1 MKQGVLFTLLIIFIG
16 CGVQKNIVSDPYV
29 GTYNVTVFNVD
40 TFGDIPLEI
49 TISKEGENYSSAI
62 KGQGEASDSV
72 SFEVNGTS
80 KDENNTII
88 IEAYAGGYDIYID
101 LIISGDDVK
110 GSLMG
115 MFNLEGVRIK
125 SN

>member
-1 MKQGVLFTLLIIFIG
+1 MKKGVLFTLLIIFAA
-16 CGVQKNIVSDPYV
+16 CGAQKNIVTDPYV
-29 GTYNVTVFNVD
+29 GTYNVTVFDVD
-40 TFGDIPLEI
+40 TYGDIPLEI
-49 TISKEGENYSSAI
+49 TISKEGENYSSAV
-62 KGQGEASDSV
+62 KGQGEAADSV

-88 IEAYAGGYDIYID
+88 IDAYAGGYDLYID

-115 MFNLEGVRIK
+115 MFTLEGVRIK
-125 SN
+125 SE

>member
-1 MKQGVLFTLLIIFIG
+1 MKKGVLFTLLIIFSA
-16 CGVQKNIVSDPYV
+16 CGVQKNIVTDPYV
-29 GTYNVTVFNVD
+29 GTYNVTVFDVD
-40 TFGDIPLEI
+40 TYGDIPLEI
-49 TISKEGENYSSAI
+49 TISKEGENYSSAV
-62 KGQGEASDSV
+62 KGQGEAADSV

-88 IEAYAGGYDIYID
+88 IDAYAGGYDLYID

-115 MFNLEGVRIK
+115 MFTLEGVRIK
-125 SN
+125 SE